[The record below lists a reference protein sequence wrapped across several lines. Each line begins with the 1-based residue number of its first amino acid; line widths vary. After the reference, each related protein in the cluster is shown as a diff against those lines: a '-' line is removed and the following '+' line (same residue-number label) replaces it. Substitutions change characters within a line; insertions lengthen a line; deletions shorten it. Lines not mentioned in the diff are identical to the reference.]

1 MKICIPQ
8 HAFKSRYAFLLLIEY
23 LLHRT
28 IINILDISCDY
39 VFFCFFLGGV
49 LLEGEAYLPICF
61 EKITIVELNE
71 LSHWSKML
79 STPELVMNLDV
90 RRIPV
95 I

>member
-1 MKICIPQ
+1 
-8 HAFKSRYAFLLLIEY
+8 
-23 LLHRT
+23 
-28 IINILDISCDY
+28 
-39 VFFCFFLGGV
+39 LGGGFV
-49 LLEGEAYLPICF
+49 GCYWRGKPIYF